1 LDGELMLAMP
11 LLEESFDRR
20 MGMIPGGRWYGVY
33 PALVSDIKDPDNQG
47 RVKVTLPW
55 APDTGQGRYEAW
67 ARLATLMGGNNR
79 GSWFV
84 PDTNDEVL
92 VAFEG
97 GDPRRPYVV
106 GALWNGSDSPPE
118 QMDGGGNNFKK
129 VLRSRNGVKVTL
141 DDSDG
146 RESLVLETPAGQKAT
161 FKDGPG
167 AVEIVDSNGNS
178 VKLETSGVTVTA
190 SAKVTINASTMEI
203 SAGMVTVNAGM
214 SRFSGVV
221 QADTVIS
228 NSVVSASYTPGA
240 GNIW

>member
-1 LDGELMLAMP
+1 MIGQIDLAP
-11 LLEESFDRR
+11 RA
-20 MGMIPGGRWYGVY
+20 PGAGSGPPSARWFGVY
-33 PALVSDIKDPDNQG
+33 PALVADIKDPDGQG
-47 RVKVTLPW
+47 RVSVTLPW
-55 APDTGQGRYEAW
+55 APDTGGSSYRVW
-67 ARLATLMGGNNR
+67 ARLATMMAGSRR

-84 PDTNDEVL
+84 PDVNDEVL

-118 QMDGGGNNFKK
+118 SMDGSGRNALK

-146 RESLVLETPAGQKAT
+146 REKLILETPGGQKVT
-161 FKDGPG
+161 LSDGPS
-167 AVEIVDSNGNS
+167 AIEVTDANGNS
-178 VKLETSGVTVTA
+178 IKLDASGVTVTA
-190 SAKVTINASTMEI
+190 GQKVTINASTAEV
-203 SAGMVTVNAGM
+203 SASMLTVNAGM
-214 SRFSGVV
+214 SKFSGVV

-228 NSVVSASYTPGA
+228 NSVVSASYSPGA